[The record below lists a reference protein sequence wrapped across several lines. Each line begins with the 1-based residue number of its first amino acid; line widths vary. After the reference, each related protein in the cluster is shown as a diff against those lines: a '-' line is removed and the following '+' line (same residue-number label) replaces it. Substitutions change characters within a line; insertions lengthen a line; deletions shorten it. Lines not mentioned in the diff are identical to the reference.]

1 MRDNFKCII
10 IEEMDPIFES
20 KETDL
25 LNFGR
30 KKQSKQ
36 IQQFHKIDENDEFNV
51 ECTPS
56 VSQHVL

>member
-1 MRDNFKCII
+1 
-10 IEEMDPIFES
+10 MDPIFES
-20 KETDL
+20 KEGDL